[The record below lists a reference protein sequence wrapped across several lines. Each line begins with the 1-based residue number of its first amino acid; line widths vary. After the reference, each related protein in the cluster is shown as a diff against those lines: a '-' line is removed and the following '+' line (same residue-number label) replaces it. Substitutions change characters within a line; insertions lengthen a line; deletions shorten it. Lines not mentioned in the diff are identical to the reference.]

1 MILAGNLFNLTMK
14 IWVASSLHYYVS
26 GPSTL
31 LCSLSCMETSCQR
44 ILEES
49 LTISRNDVV
58 RSDIKLGLDA
68 VRYTKLEVN
77 ERGELGLS
85 YNATLQL
92 KVNTVGIGKISE
104 GENFNSAAL
113 PYIFPSRYVP
123 SDRMRAVANDLFAN
137 VSGKFAQALAIEDWL
152 FKNIYYQVG
161 ISNEQ
166 SWALDTLETRSGV
179 CRDFAHLGIAFC
191 RALSIPARY
200 VTVYA
205 YGLYPQDFH
214 AVFEV
219 FVDGIWYLMDGTRKA
234 PLNGMVSIARGRD
247 AADAAVATLFGNVM
261 GQSMMVQSEI
271 ATDEDEIFMPITRE
285 MLMRDGNALY
295 LG

>member
-1 MILAGNLFNLTMK
+1 
-14 IWVASSLHYYVS
+14 
-26 GPSTL
+26 
-31 LCSLSCMETSCQR
+31 METSCQR